1 MQRGTT
7 VADPELP
14 VKLKD
19 QELLDRGQHLAEMI
33 SQRAALVAAK
43 ASENKKRQGE
53 IDEMDDEIARLA
65 RVISEGFENR
75 SQMDLFSDQ
84 LSPDESKRRLAEVA
98 ARAAK
103 HPFVANETLIDAC
116 SRRGCGAQ
124 ATADVHVP
132 PVPSEPHTFVP
143 DGSRDGKCWA
153 CESGKDDPIHAAP
166 APDLPAV
173 VDTDTTPGDTPPAE
187 SVAIARDHVVGD
199 GSGEAL
205 PEMDSENPERTADP
219 AFDFTGNEQPDAII
233 RIHAAIETEEHG
245 GEA

>member
-53 IDEMDDEIARLA
+53 IDEMDEEIARLA

-103 HPFVANETLIDAC
+103 HPFVADETAIDTC
-116 SRRGCGAQ
+116 SRDGCGAQ

-143 DGSRDGKCWA
+143 DGSGEGKCWA
-153 CESGKDDPIHAAP
+153 CESGKDDPIHAE
-166 APDLPAV
+166 LPAV
-173 VDTDTTPGDTPPAE
+173 VDTETTPGDTPPAE
-187 SVAIARDHVVGD
+187 SVAIAREHVVGD
-199 GSGEAL
+199 GSGDAL
-205 PEMDSENPERTADP
+205 PEFDPANAEAAAAPDP
-219 AFDFTGNEQPDAII
+219 AFDFNESEPRPNVIATHAIDME
-233 RIHAAIETEEHG
+233 RSDS
-245 GEA
+245 